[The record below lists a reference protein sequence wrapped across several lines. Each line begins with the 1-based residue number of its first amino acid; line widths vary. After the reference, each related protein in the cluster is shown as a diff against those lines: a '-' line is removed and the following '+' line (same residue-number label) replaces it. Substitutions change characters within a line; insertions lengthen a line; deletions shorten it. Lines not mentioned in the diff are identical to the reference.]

1 MIHASPDAI
10 GRIYAGSGQ
19 IGRVYVGGDMLYS
32 AATDPQTLIIEKGT
46 VAFYNSGNGE
56 SSSYGAWNEA
66 SAAVPAG
73 YHTLVV
79 DDFALG
85 SVYGISQHQLLAG
98 GTVLANV
105 ERVDHSTAS
114 GSWTA
119 GAHYTVSPGK
129 PVTYRVRAGVDVN
142 RSTGSVISGSCTIH
156 FE

>member
-19 IGRVYVGGDMLYS
+19 IGRVYVGGDLVYS
-32 AATDPQTLIIEKGT
+32 DATDPQTLKIEKGT

-66 SAAVPAG
+66 AAAVPAG
-73 YHTLVV
+73 YTTLVL
-79 DDFALG
+79 DSFELG
-85 SVYGISQHQLLAG
+85 NVYGISQHQILSG

-105 ERVDHSTAS
+105 ERVDHSTAT
-114 GSWTA
+114 GTWTA
-119 GAHYTVSPGK
+119 GAHYTVSPGQ
-129 PVTYRVRAGVDVN
+129 PVTYRVRAGVDTN
-142 RSTGSVISGSCTIH
+142 RSTESGINGSCRIH

>member
-10 GRIYAGSGQ
+10 GRIYACSDP
-19 IGRVYVGGDMLYS
+19 IGMVYVGGDLVYS
-32 AATDPQTLIIEKGT
+32 AATDPQTLRVSNGS
-46 VAFYNSGNGE
+46 VAYYNSASG

-105 ERVDHSTAS
+105 ERVDHSTAT
-114 GSWTA
+114 GTWTA
-119 GAHYTVSPGK
+119 GAHYTVSPGQ

-142 RSTGSVISGSCTIH
+142 RSTGSYISGSCTIH